1 MIPTLRILAAG
12 LMTTVQDLGRVGYQR
27 LGIPVGGALDALSLR
42 AANLLVGNPPDAG
55 GLEII
60 ASGPAFAVEAESAR
74 VAFVGAAV
82 DLVLTREA
90 SPSRSAIRVGQSA
103 LLRRGECLRA
113 GSLKGSS
120 TLYMAVEGGFD
131 IAPVMGS
138 VSTYL
143 RGGLGGW
150 RGRALKPGDCLP
162 LKTPHP
168 PERAELCVDP
178 ALFAPP
184 RRFRVLEGPQSD
196 HFSEDERAAFFR
208 RDYVVGPGWNRMGM
222 PLAGEAL
229 KPSRGYNVTSDGVVR
244 GSIQIPGDGLP
255 IVLLAEHQT
264 TGGYPKIA
272 AVISADLPALGRLG
286 AGSKLAFERVSR
298 EEAEAA
304 RRAHA
309 TLIERLPS
317 RLSPIDPTGSLDLP
331 ARLGEANLVSGVID
345 ACAWMG

>member
-1 MIPTLRILAAG
+1 
-12 LMTTVQDLGRVGYQR
+12 MTTVQDLGRVGYQR
-27 LGIPVGGALDALSLR
+27 LGIPAGGALDALSLR

-60 ASGPAFAVEAESAR
+60 ASGPTFAVEAESAR

-90 SPSRSAIRVGQSA
+90 APSRSAIRVGQSV
-103 LLRRGECLRA
+103 LLRRGDSLRA

-143 RGGLGGW
+143 RGGFGGW
-150 RGRALKPGDCLP
+150 RGRTLKPGDCLP
-162 LKTPHP
+162 LKRAQA
-168 PERAELCVDP
+168 PERAEISVDA

-222 PLAGEAL
+222 RLAGEAL

-286 AGSKLAFERVSR
+286 VGSKLAFERVSR
-298 EEAEAA
+298 DEAEAA

-317 RLSPIDPTGSLDLP
+317 RLSPLDAARSLDLP

>member
-1 MIPTLRILAAG
+1 MIPALRILAPG
-12 LMTTVQDLGRVGYQR
+12 LLTSVQDLGRVGYQR
-27 LGIPVGGALDALSLR
+27 FGIPVGGALDALSLR

-60 ASGPAFAVEAESAR
+60 ASGPTFAVEAESAR

-90 SPSRSAIRVGQSA
+90 SPSRTAIRVGQSA
-103 LLRRGECLRA
+103 LLRRGDSLRA

-131 IAPVMGS
+131 IPPVMGS

-143 RGGLGGW
+143 RGGFGGW

-162 LKTPHP
+162 LKRAQA
-168 PERAELCVDP
+168 PERAELSVDA

-184 RRFRVLEGPQSD
+184 RRFRVSVEGPQSD
-196 HFSEDERAAFFR
+196 HFSEQECAAFFR

-222 PLAGEAL
+222 RLAGEPL
-229 KPSRGYNVTSDGVVR
+229 KPSRGHNVTSDGVVR

-264 TGGYPKIA
+264 TGGYPKIG

-286 AGSKLAFERVSR
+286 VGSKLAFERVSR
-298 EEAEAA
+298 EEADAA
-304 RRAHA
+304 RVAHA
-309 TLIERLPS
+309 SLIERLPS
-317 RLSPIDPTGSLDLP
+317 RLSPLDAARSLDLP
-331 ARLGEANLVSGVID
+331 ARSA
-345 ACAWMG
+345 A

>member
-1 MIPTLRILAAG
+1 MIPALRILAPG

-27 LGIPVGGALDALSLR
+27 LGIPVSGALDALSLR

-60 ASGPAFAVEAESAR
+60 ASGPTFAVEAESAR
-74 VAFVGAAV
+74 IGFVGAAV
-82 DLVLTREA
+82 DLVLTREG
-90 SPSRSAIRVGQSA
+90 SPARSVITTGQSV
-103 LLRRGECLRA
+103 LLRRGDRLSA
-113 GSLKGSS
+113 GSLRGSS

-143 RGGLGGW
+143 RGGFGGW
-150 RGRALKPGDCLP
+150 LGRALKPGDCLP
-162 LKTPHP
+162 LKRPQA
-168 PERAELCVDP
+168 PERGEISVDA
-178 ALFAPP
+178 ALFTPP
-184 RRFRVLEGPQSD
+184 RRLRVLEGPQSD
-196 HFSEDERAAFFR
+196 HFSEDERTAFFR

-222 PLAGEAL
+222 RLAGE
-229 KPSRGYNVTSDGVVR
+229 PVRTSRGYNVTSDGVVR

-264 TGGYPKIA
+264 TGGYPKIG

-286 AGSKLAFERVSR
+286 VGSRLAFERVSR
-298 EEAEAA
+298 DEADVA
-304 RRAHA
+304 RMAHA

-317 RLSPIDPTGSLDLP
+317 RLSPLDAARSLDLP
-331 ARLGEANLVSGVID
+331 TRLGEANLVSGVID